1 MNGEALVL
9 DVARTAVLRGYSKCE
24 IAIRVHEEA
33 PVYLRLTVDER
44 SKRVEARIDLKD
56 LREYVMEGLEGGL
69 DVRELVDE
77 ILGNVLSLVTELR
90 RVCEG
95 KRAEFSDDFS
105 RARRE
110 LLGLLDEVLEEMHQ

>member
-1 MNGEALVL
+1 MSGRALVL
-9 DVARTAVLRGYSKCE
+9 DVVRTVMLRGYSKYE

-33 PVYLRLTVDER
+33 PAYLRLTVDER
-44 SKRVEARIDLKD
+44 SKRVEARVDLKD
-56 LREYVMEGLEGGL
+56 LREYVVEGLEEGL

-77 ILGNVLSLVTELR
+77 ILGNAFSLVTELR

-95 KRAEFSDDFS
+95 KGAEFSDDYS
-105 RARRE
+105 RAKRE